1 MAKVILLCGK
11 IDCGK
16 TTYAYRLIK
25 DSRAVLLSIDEIK
38 LALYGQD
45 AGEKH
50 DEYTARV
57 EQYLLDKSLQLVEA
71 DIDVVLDWGFWGK
84 ASRDAVKTFYEQ
96 HGIQVQLH
104 YLAID
109 DETVKKRMEKRN
121 RAVKAGKEQAYF
133 VDEGLAK
140 KCLSLFEEP
149 VENEIDVLIK
159 E

>member
-1 MAKVILLCGK
+1 MNILL
-11 IDCGK
+11 
-16 TTYAYRLIK
+16 
-25 DSRAVLLSIDEIK
+25 
-38 LALYGQD
+38 
-45 AGEKH
+45 
-50 DEYTARV
+50 
-57 EQYLLDKSLQLVEA
+57 QYLLDKSLQLVEA